1 MDSTVFLIE
10 PGGRVR
16 GLYTD
21 EVDWPA
27 LGPLR
32 VTRASTVEFDETRQG
47 WVVTILETGERFGP
61 FPRRGEAIEAE
72 VSALTERFSDRSL
85 KGARA
90 TPP

>member
-1 MDSTVFLIE
+1 MNRTVFLIE

-47 WVVTILETGERFGP
+47 WVVTILETGSHFGP
-61 FPRRGEAIEAE
+61 FPRRGAAIEAE
-72 VSALTERFSDRSL
+72 VAALTERLSPTTF
-85 KGARA
+85 AP
-90 TPP
+90 TPTPT